1 MKKRN
6 RIPLLISFLLV
17 CIHINA
23 QQLDSICG
31 RKVIYDQSGKI
42 LSWHSPDIPGAA
54 YSHVAKLASEFL
66 LDTPVEPQTGL
77 PMYFVTCCFKGP
89 HMTPEKNFIA
99 RRWMHNPACFFA
111 GSVQSLAVQ
120 YFPYSG
126 DKRFIQLVREML
138 DYQLEH
144 GTTPANYR
152 WPNVPYASSNPFEKE
167 YTGAS
172 FWKGGRG
179 DGFNGIEPDKVGEM
193 GFAYLRFYQIT
204 GEQKYL
210 EAAMHCADAL
220 AKNIRGVRAKQS
232 DEENYEVL
240 IGKSPWPFRV
250 NALTGE
256 EFDQYCSNVLEPIK
270 LFRELV
276 RIKNQIN
283 LSDKKSSDYK
293 ISAES
298 AWNWLFEKNGPLR
311 TFTWNGYFED
321 VKHDKMLANRVQIT
335 PVELAKYLSL
345 NSQFDENVD
354 IHVPALLYY
363 ALSAFKAE
371 GMDAMNEQLWCFRPM
386 GSHSSRFASACALW
400 FEQTGNE
407 WFKDQASRYMNFASY
422 MTYDNGVVATG
433 SDYSATWFS
442 DGYSDYIRHFLD
454 ALAAIPEWAPSGE
467 NHLLRTSSVVQK
479 ISYTNKKIVYN
490 TFDKGSSEKFRLVA
504 KPTKILVGDTKL
516 KEVSSLEEEGWS
528 WKKLKNGGV
537 LTIRYSED
545 SSFVKTIIL

>member
-1 MKKRN
+1 
-6 RIPLLISFLLV
+6 
-17 CIHINA
+17 
-23 QQLDSICG
+23 
-31 RKVIYDQSGKI
+31 
-42 LSWHSPDIPGAA
+42 
-54 YSHVAKLASEFL
+54 
-66 LDTPVEPQTGL
+66 
-77 PMYFVTCCFKGP
+77 
-89 HMTPEKNFIA
+89 
-99 RRWMHNPACFFA
+99 
-111 GSVQSLAVQ
+111 
-120 YFPYSG
+120 
-126 DKRFIQLVREML
+126 
-138 DYQLEH
+138 
-144 GTTPANYR
+144 
-152 WPNVPYASSNPFEKE
+152 
-167 YTGAS
+167 
-172 FWKGGRG
+172 
-179 DGFNGIEPDKVGEM
+179 M
-193 GFAYLRFYQIT
+193 GFAHLRFYQIT

-270 LFRELV
+270 LLRELV

-321 VKHDKMLANRVQIT
+321 VKHDQMLANRVQIT

-386 GSHSSRFASACALW
+386 GSHTARFASACALW

-454 ALAAIPEWAPSGE
+454 GIAAIPEWAPSGE
-467 NHLLRTSSVVQK
+467 NHLLRSSSIVQN
-479 ISYTNKKIVYN
+479 ISYTDKKIEYS
-490 TFDKGSSEKFRLVA
+490 TYDGSSTEKFRIVS
-504 KPTKILVGDTKL
+504 KPTSIMAGKRKI
-516 KEVSSLEEEGWS
+516 KEKSNLEEEAWV
-528 WKKLKNGGV
+528 WEKLEKGGV
-537 LTIRYSED
+537 LTIRYID
-545 SSFVKTIIL
+545 DCTVVKAIIL